1 MVTGWNILHAA
12 RADGA
17 AHVDCAHDGRV
28 ASRVVGAH
36 GMGDV
41 PASNMDQNYP
51 QAAEEALW
59 RARGDF
65 ETEKAAWGQEC
76 VEVRRRL
83 VAAEL

>member
-1 MVTGWNILHAA
+1 MPLVPMVLPMSSVLVMVALQLPLVCSSGTG
-12 RADGA
+12 
-17 AHVDCAHDGRV
+17 HVS
-28 ASRVVGAH
+28 ASDLDRNH
-36 GMGDV
+36 
-41 PASNMDQNYP
+41 S